1 MLTMQE
7 AVHASMYALVKEKG
21 SEAWQYSYAKVWRVP
36 YGGFQDRPQRIP
48 LITFWQL

>member
-21 SEAWQYSYAKVWRVP
+21 SEAWQYSYAKVWRVR
-36 YGGFQDRPQRIP
+36 GQATAHTLDH
-48 LITFWQL
+48 LLAALTS